1 MDKKELKQ
9 IIQDNDL
16 EDELVEKSMAM
27 DESDQHSRELVLT
40 IWNDG
45 KASLSLREN
54 GSDYP
59 SETYNQIEE
68 VIDLPRFLIYDDYDM
83 KAALDNGIQEDN
95 IEEEAIDNYKE
106 NFDLDRYLKYV
117 NLEVD

>member
-27 DESDQHSRELVLT
+27 DESDQHSRELILT
-40 IWNDG
+40 IWKNG
-45 KASLSLREN
+45 EVSLSLRQD

-59 SETYNQIEE
+59 PETYNQIEE
-68 VIDLPRFLIYDDYDM
+68 IIDLPRFLIYDDYDVNF
-83 KAALDNGIQEDN
+83 ALENGVEENN
-95 IEEEAIDNYKE
+95 IEEDAIDNYRE
-106 NFDLDRYLKYV
+106 NFDLDEYLKYV
-117 NLEVD
+117 EVD